1 MMEKQKM
8 RIILFG
14 IFTSIVLMFAT
25 SCESQEFVSA
35 KMYLQQDNLELA
47 EEWFLKAMELEAE
60 ASNAEIPFALA
71 TNVYA
76 VQKRYEEMSAMLD
89 EALARNADQKV
100 GNYTIK
106 ELVLNTRQIEWQTN
120 YKYGSTIYNRV
131 VDETQGVDLA
141 DDQRTDLEEA
151 KKFFEVA
158 IMIWPEEGATY
169 PNLVYCNR
177 MLGDKDAEAEALQTA
192 LTKDPGNGIIL
203 MLAGEEQA
211 DAGNLDG
218 AIDYFKKAYEQLP
231 DNMAIMQHLT
241 GAYLKNGNTA
251 AALEILEETQ
261 KLAPNDPDISFNIGA
276 VYENIGN
283 SALRLGQDLYRDAV
297 TTENVNA
304 SNLEEAVEYFKQAQ
318 NAYSEALYFLDNSLA
333 LNPDDVAAGQA
344 LSAIQARKK
353 ILDTIQRSAED
364 ILREAK

>member
-1 MMEKQKM
+1 M

-14 IFTSIVLMFAT
+14 IFTGIVLMFALA
-25 SCESQEFVSA
+25 CESQEFVSA

-47 EEWFLKAMELEAE
+47 EEWFLKAMDVETE
-60 ASNAEIPFALA
+60 ASNGEIPFLLA

-76 VQKRYEEMSAMLD
+76 MQKRYEEMSAMLD
-89 EALARNADQKV
+89 EALVRNADQKV
-100 GNYTIK
+100 GKFTIK
-106 ELVLNTRQIEWQTN
+106 ELVLNTRQVEWQTN

-131 VDETQGVDLA
+131 VDEEPGQTLT

-158 IMIWPEEGATY
+158 ILIWPEEGATY
-169 PNLVYCNR
+169 PNLVYCAR
-177 MLGDKDAEAEALQTA
+177 LLGDKEAEAEALQTA
-192 LTKDPGNGIIL
+192 LSKDPENGIIL

-218 AIDYFKKAYEQLP
+218 AIEYFKKAYEQLP
-231 DNMAIMQHLT
+231 ENMAIMQQLT
-241 GAYLKNGNTA
+241 GAFLKIGNAA

-261 KLAPNDPDISFNIGA
+261 KMAPSDPNISFNIGA

-297 TTENVNA
+297 TTENVT
-304 SNLEEAVEYFKQAQ
+304 SSILEEALEHFKQAQ

-333 LNPDDVAAGQA
+333 LDPDDAVAEKA
-344 LSAIQARKK
+344 LSAIQGRKK
-353 ILDTIQRSAED
+353 ILDNIQRSAED
-364 ILREAK
+364 ILRETN